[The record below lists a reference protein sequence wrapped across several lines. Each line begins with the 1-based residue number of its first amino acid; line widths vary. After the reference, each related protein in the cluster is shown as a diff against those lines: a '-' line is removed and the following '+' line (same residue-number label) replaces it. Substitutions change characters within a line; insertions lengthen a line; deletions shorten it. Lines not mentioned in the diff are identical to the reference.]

1 MRCRMRLVGRSDK
14 IDRSSDANFW
24 RPSRRSTNERAFN
37 KINLKLLPELC
48 NMTSMLQPNYRALAT
63 DMSSRAPV
71 STPADRRGESAQRR

>member
-1 MRCRMRLVGRSDK
+1 
-14 IDRSSDANFW
+14 
-24 RPSRRSTNERAFN
+24 
-37 KINLKLLPELC
+37 LLPELC